1 MMKFGTT
8 FVYNVSPRSECVGTC
23 SDQILQALSPLMQ
36 RVHASGLISQRQ
48 TIQRRMPDCPAE
60 CAGLSNEPL
69 GNTTM
74 VLEVGWKLD
83 ARSDN
88 SIRVFAY
95 LSC

>member
-36 RVHASGLISQRQ
+36 RVHASGLISQCQ
-48 TIQRRMPDCPAE
+48 TIQRHMPDCPAE

-69 GNTTM
+69 GARVN
-74 VLEVGWKLD
+74 LYPISREGPRQGGWNVGL
-83 ARSDN
+83 
-88 SIRVFAY
+88 
-95 LSC
+95 L

>member
-23 SDQILQALSPLMQ
+23 SDQILQALIPLMKQ
-36 RVHASGLISQRQ
+36 VHASGLISQCQ

-69 GNTTM
+69 GARVN
-74 VLEVGWKLD
+74 LYPISREGPRQGGWNVGL
-83 ARSDN
+83 
-88 SIRVFAY
+88 
-95 LSC
+95 L